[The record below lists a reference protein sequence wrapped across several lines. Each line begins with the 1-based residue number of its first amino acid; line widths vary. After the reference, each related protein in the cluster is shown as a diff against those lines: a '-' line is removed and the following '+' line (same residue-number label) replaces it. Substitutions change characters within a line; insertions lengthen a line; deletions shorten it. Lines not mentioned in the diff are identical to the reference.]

1 MIATPETMVHDVTQ
15 EFQALIDYVTND
27 ESRHRTA
34 YEVERT
40 LFRRL
45 LALGAAL
52 LRLFFISRAAA
63 RPSEPR
69 TTPSGRRMRYT
80 GMRETTYVS
89 VFGTVRFARHYYTA
103 PGHPGTC
110 PLDAELSLPK
120 RCYSDLLRE
129 WFTYGATE
137 VSYRATQDLLTH
149 ILGQTL
155 SVQALETSMHE
166 TAVDAVDFFAQPP
179 DPAPVDPTATILVAQ
194 ADGKGIPLCQSLHD
208 QQPARL
214 QRGQKRSKKKEAIV
228 TSLYTIAPHPRTPE
242 AVVAALLHEKPPTG
256 AAPAARPAPVG
267 KELRATLAGKA
278 VALERLAQR
287 VRQHDHAHI
296 QQRVALT
303 DGAEALQQQ
312 MQAHLPQH
320 TLVLDIIHA
329 TEYLWDAVNGWLGDA
344 HPERQDWMRHG
355 LTHLLRGETQTVISW
370 LELVASDEAVTTA
383 QRTALLRAAGYYR
396 RNQAYMRYD
405 QYLAQGWPIGT
416 GVVEGACRHVVKD
429 RMEQSGMRW
438 TKAGAQAV
446 LDLRA
451 IRINGQWETYW
462 AYHRQQQ
469 HERRYAGKGSVAPQW
484 ELTLDSDLFN
494 WAA

>member
-1 MIATPETMVHDVTQ
+1 VTQ
-15 EFQALIDYVTND
+15 EFQALIDDVTND

-40 LFRRL
+40 LFRRV

-52 LRLFFISRAAA
+52 LQLFFTSRAAT

-69 TTPSGRRMRYT
+69 TTPSGRRMRST

-89 VFGTVRFARHYYTA
+89 VFGPVRFARHYYTA

-110 PLDAELSLPK
+110 PLDAELSLPA
-120 RCYSDLLRE
+120 RCSSDLLRD
-129 WFTYGATE
+129 WCTYGATE
-137 VSYRATQDLLTH
+137 VSYRATQELLTH

-155 SVQALETSMHE
+155 SVQALETGMQE
-166 TAVDAVDFFAQPP
+166 TAVDATTFFAQPL

-194 ADGKGIPLCQSLHD
+194 ADGNGVPLCQSLHD

-214 QRGQKRSKKKEAIV
+214 QRGQKRSTKNEAIV
-228 TSLYTIAPHPRTPE
+228 TSQYTSAPHPRTPE
-242 AVVAALLHEKPPTG
+242 AVVAALLHEKPPTAVASG
-256 AAPAARPAPVG
+256 ERPAPVG

-287 VRQHDHAHI
+287 VARHDHAHI

-320 TLVLDIIHA
+320 TLVLDSIHA
-329 TEYLWDAVNGWLGDA
+329 TEYLWDAVNSWLGET
-344 HPERQDWMRHG
+344 HPERQSWMRRG
-355 LTHLLRGETQTVISW
+355 LTHLLRGETQTVITW

-383 QRTALLRAAGYYR
+383 QRTALLRTASSYR

-405 QYLAQGWPIGT
+405 HYLAQGWPIGT

-438 TKAGAQAV
+438 TEVGAQAV

-462 AYHRQQQ
+462 ASHRQQQ
-469 HERRYAGKGSVAPQW
+469 HERRSAGKGSVAPQW
-484 ELTLDSDLFN
+484 ELTLDIDLFH

>member
-1 MIATPETMVHDVTQ
+1 MIATPEPMVHDVTQ
-15 EFQALIDYVTND
+15 EFQALIDDVTND

-40 LFRRL
+40 LFRRV

-52 LRLFFISRAAA
+52 LRLFFTSRAAA

-69 TTPSGRRMRYT
+69 TTPSSRRMRST

-89 VFGTVRFARHYYTA
+89 VFGPVRCARHYYTA

-110 PLDAELSLPK
+110 PLDADLSLPK
-120 RCYSDLLRE
+120 RCSSDLLRD
-129 WFTYGATE
+129 WLTYGATE
-137 VSYRATQDLLTH
+137 VSYRATQELLTH

-155 SVQALETSMHE
+155 SVQALETSMQE
-166 TAVDAVDFFAQPP
+166 TAVDATAFFAQPL

-194 ADGKGIPLCQSLHD
+194 ADGNGIPLCQSLHD

-214 QRGQKRSKKKEAIV
+214 QRGQTRSTKNEAIV
-228 TSLYTIAPHPRTPE
+228 TSVSTSAPHPRTPE
-242 AVVAALLHEKPPTG
+242 AVVAALLHEAPPTG
-256 AAPAARPAPVG
+256 AAPAPRPAPVG
-267 KELRATLAGKA
+267 TELRATLAGKT

-287 VRQHDHAHI
+287 VAQHDHAPI

-303 DGAEALQQQ
+303 DGAEALHQQ
-312 MQAHLPQH
+312 MQAQLPQH
-320 TLVLDIIHA
+320 TLVLDSIHA
-329 TEYLWDAVNGWLGDA
+329 TAYLWDAVNSWLGDT
-344 HPERQDWMRHG
+344 HPERRHWMRRG
-355 LTHLLRGETQTVISW
+355 LTHLLRGETQTVITW
-370 LELVASDEAVTTA
+370 LELVASDDAMTTS
-383 QRTALLRAAGYYR
+383 QRTALLRAAGSYR
-396 RNQAYMRYD
+396 RNQPYMRYD

-416 GVVEGACRHVVKD
+416 GVVEGACRHVVTD

-438 TKAGAQAV
+438 TEDGAQAV

-469 HERRYAGKGSVAPQW
+469 HKRRSAGKGSVAPQW
-484 ELTLDSDLFN
+484 ELTLDSNRFN
-494 WAA
+494 RAA

>member
-1 MIATPETMVHDVTQ
+1 MIATPEPMVHDITQ
-15 EFQALIDYVTND
+15 EFQALIDYVTNE

-34 YEVERT
+34 YDVERT

-52 LRLFFISRAAA
+52 LRRFFTSRAAV

-69 TTPSGRRMRYT
+69 TTPSGRRMRST
-80 GMRETTYVS
+80 GMRATTAVS
-89 VFGTVRFARHYYTA
+89 VFGTVRFARQYDTA
-103 PGHPGTC
+103 PGQPGTC
-110 PLDAELSLPK
+110 PLDAELSLPA
-120 RCYSDLLRE
+120 RCYSDLLRD
-129 WFTYGATE
+129 WCTYGATE

-155 SVQALETSMHE
+155 SVQALETGMQE
-166 TAVDAVDFFAQPP
+166 TAVDATTFFAQPP
-179 DPAPVDPTATILVAQ
+179 DPTPVDPTATILVAQ
-194 ADGKGIPLCQSLHD
+194 ADGNGVPLCQSLHD
-208 QQPARL
+208 QQPVRL
-214 QRGQKRSKKKEAIV
+214 QRGQTRSTKNEAIV
-228 TSLYTIAPHPRTPE
+228 TCQYTSAPYQRTPE
-242 AVVAALLHEKPPTG
+242 EVVAALLHEAPPTG
-256 AAPAARPAPVG
+256 IAPTARPAPVG

-287 VRQHDHAHI
+287 VGQHDHAHI

-303 DGAEALQQQ
+303 DGAEAVQQQ

-329 TEYLWDAVNGWLGDA
+329 TEYLWDAVTSWLGET
-344 HPERQDWMRHG
+344 HPERQHWMRRG
-355 LTHLLRGETQTVISW
+355 LTHLLRGETQTVITW
-370 LELVASDEAVTTA
+370 LELVASDEAVTTS
-383 QRTALLRAAGYYR
+383 QRTALLRTAGSYR

-438 TKAGAQAV
+438 TEDGAQAV

-469 HERRYAGKGSVAPQW
+469 HERRSAGKGSVAPQW
-484 ELTLDSDLFN
+484 ELTFDSNLFH

>member
-1 MIATPETMVHDVTQ
+1 MQ
-15 EFQALIDYVTND
+15 
-27 ESRHRTA
+27 
-34 YEVERT
+34 
-40 LFRRL
+40 
-45 LALGAAL
+45 
-52 LRLFFISRAAA
+52 
-63 RPSEPR
+63 
-69 TTPSGRRMRYT
+69 
-80 GMRETTYVS
+80 
-89 VFGTVRFARHYYTA
+89 
-103 PGHPGTC
+103 
-110 PLDAELSLPK
+110 
-120 RCYSDLLRE
+120 
-129 WFTYGATE
+129 
-137 VSYRATQDLLTH
+137 
-149 ILGQTL
+149 
-155 SVQALETSMHE
+155 E
-166 TAVDAVDFFAQPP
+166 TAVDATTFFAQPP
-179 DPAPVDPTATILVAQ
+179 DPTPLDPTATILVAQ
-194 ADGKGIPLCQSLHD
+194 ADGKGIPLTQSLHD

-228 TSLYTIAPHPRTPE
+228 TSWYTIAPHPRTPE
-242 AVVAALLHEKPPTG
+242 AVVAALLHEKPPAG
-256 AAPAARPAPVG
+256 AAPTARPAPVG

-287 VRQHDHAHI
+287 VAQHDHAHI

-312 MQAHLPQH
+312 MQAQLPQH

-329 TEYLWDAVNGWLGDA
+329 TEYLWDAVTRWLGDT
-344 HPERQDWMRHG
+344 HPERQQWMRRG
-355 LTHLLRGETQTVISW
+355 LTHLLRGETQTVITW
-370 LELVASDEAVTTA
+370 LELVASDEALTSS
-383 QRTALLRAAGYYR
+383 QCTALLRAAGYYR

-438 TKAGAQAV
+438 TEAGAQAV

-451 IRINGQWETYW
+451 IRINGQWEAYW

-484 ELTLDSDLFN
+484 ELMLDSNPLN